1 MNQKVGLAII
11 CGVILVAASIKSS
24 FDKKPEPALG
34 PPVPVSSTPDR
45 PSRTLAA
52 GVKMTDKGVT
62 IINGDLIDFQNVT
75 IKLNM
80 NQNGSDDGR
89 GYVGSIPVGKSA
101 TIPYGDFLIGTT
113 RFNRYEKVILT
124 VYVKADA
131 GSQLFICPGAV
142 CQAAPQS

>member
-1 MNQKVGLAII
+1 MNQKIGLAIV
-11 CGVILVAASIKSS
+11 CGVILLAASIKSS
-24 FDKKPEPALG
+24 FDKEPDPTPA
-34 PPVPVSSTPDR
+34 PPMPVSRTLNR
-45 PSRTLAA
+45 PPRALAA
-52 GVKMTDKGVT
+52 GVKMTDKGLLIT
-62 IINGDLIDFQNVT
+62 NNDAIDFQNVT

-89 GYVGSIPVGKSA
+89 GDVGSIPVGKSV

-131 GSQLFICPGAV
+131 GSQLFICPGPI
-142 CQAAPQS
+142 CQPAPQ